1 MPMAQHSTSPVPLY
15 LLPQALA
22 EEIKKYGDAI
32 AEVRIRRTTGHNYV
46 LKVKHERRGD
56 RGD

>member
-1 MPMAQHSTSPVPLY
+1 MPMTQHSTSPVPLY
-15 LLPQALA
+15 LLLQALA
-22 EEIKKYGDAI
+22 EEIKKYGDTI
-32 AEVRIRRTTGHNYV
+32 AEIRVRRTTGHNYV

>member
-1 MPMAQHSTSPVPLY
+1 MAQHSTSPVPLY
-15 LLPQALA
+15 LLPQALS
-22 EEIKKYGDAI
+22 EEIKKYGDTI
-32 AEVRIRRTTGHNYV
+32 AEIRVRRTTGHNYF

>member
-1 MPMAQHSTSPVPLY
+1 MSITQHSTSPVPLY
-15 LLPQALA
+15 LLPQALT

>member
-15 LLPQALA
+15 LIPQALS

-32 AEVRIRRTTGHNYV
+32 AEVRVKRTTGHNYI
-46 LKVKHERRGD
+46 LRVKHERKGD
-56 RGD
+56 RVD

>member
-22 EEIKKYGDAI
+22 EEIKKYGDTI
-32 AEVRIRRTTGHNYV
+32 AEIRVRRTIGHNYV
-46 LKVKHERRGD
+46 LKVKHEKRGD
-56 RGD
+56 RSD

>member
-1 MPMAQHSTSPVPLY
+1 MPMSQHSTSPVPLY

-32 AEVRIRRTTGHNYV
+32 TEIRIRRTTGHNYF